1 MLLGGCAQKQPTEE
15 KQPIGKPE
23 ITLQGDRLTPEALWA
38 MGRIGSVKADIETG
52 LIAYTVSYYSVEENR
67 STTWI
72 RIANPFSPT
81 PSLPHREGENGQS
94 EVTDLEVVDEFVGSE
109 PAWFGNSGCLAYLK
123 GGKLYLRR
131 DGEDVLVEEPTPN
144 PSLNGGEIEEPTPN
158 PSLNGGE
165 IEGFLLSPMRDK
177 VILIKAVKTVQSTA
191 DKYPDLPLASGR
203 VVDDLMYKHWDEW
216 VETAPQPFVY
226 ELNIEYYGEGE
237 RIKSATLGESVNLLE
252 GTAYESPM
260 RPFGGVEQL
269 AWAPDNKTIAYT
281 CRKKTGLEYA
291 VSTNSNIYL
300 VQVESQKSKDKS
312 LILSEPRCITEG
324 NDGYDTNPA
333 FSPDG
338 LFIAWQSMERD
349 GYESDQNRLMVMN
362 LQTGEKTFLSK
373 AFDSN
378 VDEFAWYDNQ
388 TIVFTGCWHATVQ
401 LYSID
406 MQGAIFVL
414 TQGQYDHVLGDVCD
428 DRIYVLRHSMV
439 EANEVYCLKYG
450 RKENGEPYTAGWEQ
464 LTFENNNIYKQIERA
479 TVVPRWQKTTDG
491 KDMLT
496 WIILPPHFDPN
507 KKYPTLLYCEGGPQS
522 PVSQFWSFRWNF
534 SIMAAH
540 DYIIVAPNR
549 RGLPGFGLAWNEQ
562 ISGDYGGQ
570 CMKDYFTAIDEAC
583 ANLPYIDKDRLGCV
597 GASFGGFSVYW
608 IAGHH
613 DGRFKAFI
621 AHDGI
626 FNLEMQYLETEEKW
640 FANWD
645 MGGAYWDKQN
655 KIAQRTFANSPHKF
669 VDKWD
674 TPILCIHGEKD
685 YRILANQAMA
695 AYDAAKMRGVPAE
708 LLIFPDE
715 NHWVLKPQNGILWQR
730 TFFHWLHRWIGGIDE

>member
-15 KQPIGKPE
+15 KQPIGKPQ

-52 LIAYTVSYYSVEENR
+52 LLAYTVSYYSVEENR

-72 RIANPFSPT
+72 RIVNPFGPT

-131 DGEDVLVEEPTPN
+131 DKEELEVQGAEDV
-144 PSLNGGEIEEPTPN
+144 
-158 PSLNGGE
+158 
-165 IEGFLLSPMRDK
+165 EGFLLSPMRDK

-237 RIKSATLGESVNLLE
+237 RIKSAKLGGYVNLLE
-252 GTAYESPM
+252 GTKFECPM

-406 MQGAIFVL
+406 MQGAISVL

-450 RKENGEPYTAGWEQ
+450 CTETGEPYTGGWEQ
-464 LTFENNNIYKQIERA
+464 LTFEKENIYK
-479 TVVPRWQKTTDG
+479 
-491 KDMLT
+491 
-496 WIILPPHFDPN
+496 
-507 KKYPTLLYCEGGPQS
+507 
-522 PVSQFWSFRWNF
+522 
-534 SIMAAH
+534 
-540 DYIIVAPNR
+540 
-549 RGLPGFGLAWNEQ
+549 
-562 ISGDYGGQ
+562 
-570 CMKDYFTAIDEAC
+570 
-583 ANLPYIDKDRLGCV
+583 
-597 GASFGGFSVYW
+597 
-608 IAGHH
+608 
-613 DGRFKAFI
+613 
-621 AHDGI
+621 
-626 FNLEMQYLETEEKW
+626 
-640 FANWD
+640 
-645 MGGAYWDKQN
+645 
-655 KIAQRTFANSPHKF
+655 
-669 VDKWD
+669 
-674 TPILCIHGEKD
+674 
-685 YRILANQAMA
+685 
-695 AYDAAKMRGVPAE
+695 
-708 LLIFPDE
+708 
-715 NHWVLKPQNGILWQR
+715 
-730 TFFHWLHRWIGGIDE
+730 